1 MCYQIAFCFW
11 LLTFEQE
18 IAEEINKSV
27 TQLRFPNQAETH
39 NDRKYD
45 IIPLLTDVAQA
56 AVKEK
61 VIRVIV
67 STFRGLVTKAPAE
80 NLPAM
85 LVAQLLPFVKNLSTR
100 KWSDE
105 DIVEDV
111 NFLRDELSARFESL
125 TCVAFKLLT
134 PKYSSP
140 FNSTYDEY
148 SSELQ
153 SGHLSWAP
161 VHESDVFWKENATKL
176 NDNNYQQLK
185 YV

>member
-1 MCYQIAFCFW
+1 MCYQISFCFW
-11 LLTFEQE
+11 LLTFEQD

-27 TQLRFPNQAETH
+27 PISSSPYPTQTH
-39 NDRKYD
+39 NYRKYD

-67 STFRGLVTKAPAE
+67 STFRGLVTRAPAA

-85 LVAQLLPFVKNLSTR
+85 LVSQLLPFVKNLSTR

-111 NFLRDELSARFESL
+111 QFLRDELSARFESL
-125 TCVAFKLLT
+125 TWVVLIRGGGFDNTHHPQIVHTTSIARN
-134 PKYSSP
+134 SNRGISP
-140 FNSTYDEY
+140 GRLFMS
-148 SSELQ
+148 Q
-153 SGHLSWAP
+153 ICSG
-161 VHESDVFWKENATKL
+161 KRMRQN
-176 NDNNYQQLK
+176 
-185 YV
+185 

>member
-1 MCYQIAFCFW
+1 MIHNSIPTNCVFSLVEIVKHKPGPQMCYQIAFCFW
-11 LLTFEQE
+11 LLTFEQD
-18 IAEEINKSV
+18 IAEEINKFV
-27 TQLRFPNQAETH
+27 PWQLRLPIQTDAR

-67 STFRGLVTKAPAE
+67 STFRGLVTKAPAA

-111 NFLRDELSARFESL
+111 QFLKNELSARFESL
-125 TCVAFKLLT
+125 TCVV
-134 PKYSSP
+134 
-140 FNSTYDEY
+140 ST
-148 SSELQ
+148 
-153 SGHLSWAP
+153 
-161 VHESDVFWKENATKL
+161 
-176 NDNNYQQLK
+176 
-185 YV
+185 

>member
-11 LLTFEQE
+11 LLVFEQE

-27 TQLRFPNQAETH
+27 LRLPRPSTSTDLDNY
-39 NDRKYD
+39 RKYD
-45 IIPLLTDVAQA
+45 IIPLLTDVAQE

-67 STFRGLVTKAPAE
+67 STFRGLVTKAPAA

-105 DIVEDV
+105 DIVEDIQ
-111 NFLRDELSARFESL
+111 FLRDELSARFESL
-125 TCVAFKLLT
+125 T
-134 PKYSSP
+134 
-140 FNSTYDEY
+140 
-148 SSELQ
+148 
-153 SGHLSWAP
+153 
-161 VHESDVFWKENATKL
+161 
-176 NDNNYQQLK
+176 
-185 YV
+185 

>member
-1 MCYQIAFCFW
+1 MLKRSTSPYLQPRLPIQ
-11 LLTFEQE
+11 T
-18 IAEEINKSV
+18 
-27 TQLRFPNQAETH
+27 ETR

-67 STFRGLVTKAPAE
+67 STFRGLVTKAPAA

-111 NFLRDELSARFESL
+111 HFLRDELSARFESL
-125 TCVAFKLLT
+125 TCAMFT
-134 PKYSSP
+134 
-140 FNSTYDEY
+140 
-148 SSELQ
+148 
-153 SGHLSWAP
+153 
-161 VHESDVFWKENATKL
+161 
-176 NDNNYQQLK
+176 
-185 YV
+185 